1 MTEKKVLMHE
11 ILAELGIECTQAEDE
26 DLNLQE
32 FIEDSFSFINFIVSI
47 EEKFNVEIP
56 DEYLSYETIQSMNGL
71 LELIETCSGSN

>member
-1 MTEKKVLMHE
+1 MNEKRVLVYE
-11 ILAELGIECTQAEDE
+11 VLAELGIECTQAEDE

-71 LELIETCSGSN
+71 LELIETCGGSN

>member
-1 MTEKKVLMHE
+1 MTEKRVLMHE
-11 ILAELGIECTQAEDE
+11 ILAELGIECTQTEDE

>member
-1 MTEKKVLMHE
+1 MNEKRVLMYE
-11 ILAELGIECTQAEDE
+11 VLAELGIECTQAEDE

-71 LELIETCSGSN
+71 LELIETCGGSN

>member
-1 MTEKKVLMHE
+1 MNEKKKMMYEVLT
-11 ILAELGIECTQAEDE
+11 ELGIECSPGDDE

-47 EEKFNVEIP
+47 EEKFDVEIP

>member
-1 MTEKKVLMHE
+1 MNEKRVLMYE
-11 ILAELGIECTQAEDE
+11 VLAELGIECTQAEEE

-71 LELIETCSGSN
+71 LELIETCGGSN

>member
-1 MTEKKVLMHE
+1 MNEKRVLMYE
-11 ILAELGIECTQAEDE
+11 VLTELGIECTRSENE

-47 EEKFNVEIP
+47 EEAFNVEIP

>member
-1 MTEKKVLMHE
+1 MTEKRVLMHE